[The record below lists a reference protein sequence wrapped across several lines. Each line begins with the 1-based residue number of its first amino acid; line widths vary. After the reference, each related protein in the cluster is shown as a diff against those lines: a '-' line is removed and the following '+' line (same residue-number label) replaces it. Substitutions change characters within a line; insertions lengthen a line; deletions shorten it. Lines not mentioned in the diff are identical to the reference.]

1 MYLYF
6 LISMNYQGRDII
18 SIKDFSKNE
27 INFILK
33 NAEKMVEYAK
43 GNNYLDI
50 LKGKI
55 LSSLFFEPSTRTR
68 LSFESSMNRLGG
80 RVIGFADPTATSQ
93 KKGES
98 LADTIR
104 MADSY
109 SDVIVIRHPQEG
121 AARLAAEFA
130 EAPVLNAGDGA
141 GRHPTQCLL
150 DLFTIKSEKKNIK
163 GKNIVLLG
171 DLKYGRTV
179 HSLAYALSLYGA
191 NLIFVSPDSL
201 KMPTEVLNEC
211 EELGI
216 QPKNTSNL
224 EKSIKDADVLYVTRI
239 QKERFPDAEEYN
251 QVVGTYKIDK
261 NLLKNARED
270 LVIMHPLPRVTE
282 INPEI
287 DKTSHALYFKQ
298 AFNGVPVRMALL
310 SLVLGGKI

>member
-1 MYLYF
+1 
-6 LISMNYQGRDII
+6 MNFQGRDII
-18 SIKDFSKNE
+18 SIKDFNKNE

-33 NAEKMVEYAK
+33 NAEKMISYAK
-43 GNNYLDI
+43 GEKYLNT
-50 LKGKI
+50 LKGRI

-80 RVIGFADPTATSQ
+80 RVIGFADPSATSQ

-109 SDVIVIRHPQEG
+109 SDVIVLRHPQEG

-130 EAPVLNAGDGA
+130 DVPVLNAGDGA

-150 DLFTIKSEKKNIK
+150 DLLTIKLEKKKIES
-163 GKNIVLLG
+163 KNIVLLG

-201 KMPTEVLNEC
+201 KMPNEVINEC
-211 EELGI
+211 ENLGVH
-216 QPKNTSNL
+216 PKSTSNL
-224 EKSIKDADVLYVTRI
+224 EKSIKNADVLYVTRI

-251 QVVGTYKIDK
+251 QVVGAYKVDK
-261 NLLKNARED
+261 NLIKNSKKD

-282 INPEI
+282 IHPSI
-287 DKTSHALYFKQ
+287 DKTSHAIYFKQ

>member
-1 MYLYF
+1 
-6 LISMNYQGRDII
+6 MNFQGRDII

-33 NAEKMVEYAK
+33 NAEKMVAYAK
-43 GNNYLDI
+43 GKNYIDV

-150 DLFTIKSEKKNIK
+150 DLFTIKSEKKKIE

-191 NLIFVSPDSL
+191 NLTFVSPDSL

-211 EELGI
+211 EELGA
-216 QPKNTSNL
+216 QPRNTSNL
-224 EKSIKDADVLYVTRI
+224 EKSIKNADVLYVTRI

-251 QVVGTYKIDK
+251 QVVGTYQI
-261 NLLKNARED
+261 NNELLNNVNED
-270 LVIMHPLPRVTE
+270 LIIMHPLPRVTE
-282 INPEI
+282 ISPEV
-287 DKTSHALYFKQ
+287 DQTDFAVYFKQ
-298 AFNGVPVRMALL
+298 AFNGVPIRMALL
-310 SLVLGGKI
+310 SILTGETL

>member
-1 MYLYF
+1 
-6 LISMNYQGRDII
+6 MNFKGRDII

-27 INFILK
+27 IDYILK
-33 NAEKMVEYAK
+33 NANKMVDYAK
-43 GNNYLDI
+43 GEKNTDI

-109 SDVIVIRHPQEG
+109 SDIIVIRHPQEG

-150 DLFTIKSEKKNIK
+150 DLFTITSEKKKIE

-191 NLIFVSPDSL
+191 NLTFVSPESL
-201 KMPTEVLNEC
+201 KMPTEVINEC
-211 EELGI
+211 KELGI

-224 EKSIKDADVLYVTRI
+224 ETSIKNADVLYVTRI

-251 QVVGTYKIDK
+251 KVVGIYKVNK
-261 NLLKNARED
+261 YLLKKAQKD
-270 LVIMHPLPRVTE
+270 LIIMHPLPRVTE
-282 INPEI
+282 IHPEI
-287 DKTSHALYFKQ
+287 DKTRHALYFKQ

-310 SLVLGGKI
+310 SLVIGGKK